1 MTFSALY
8 AIMRLQLWS
17 LKNRTF
23 VLILWSGFFEFFFI
37 HKSDTLSEK
46 SFIVNRVQDHIQ
58 SRMVYFLM
66 NIKVRKSAIYL
77 CRHGES
83 QMNVE
88 QRIGGDRKYGLSAL
102 SFWLIQLILLTFIKF
117 QNWYYTTLKL
127 LSLKDFTFLL

>member
-1 MTFSALY
+1 MVTQKSNFCPNFMKW
-8 AIMRLQLWS
+8 IFRVFLQPQIGHLC
-17 LKNRTF
+17 K
-23 VLILWSGFFEFFFI
+23 
-37 HKSDTLSEK
+37 K

-88 QRIGGDRKYGLSAL
+88 QRIGGDRKYGLSVF
-102 SFWLIQLILLTFIKF
+102 SF
-117 QNWYYTTLKL
+117 
-127 LSLKDFTFLL
+127 